1 MSRNTGYQFVDTDT
15 DALVSDLVSAYETI
29 TGRTLKPA
37 SPEKV
42 FISWV
47 AGIILQERVYGNYI
61 GNQNVPSRAER
72 ENLDALADLFYQ
84 KTRPPATSAIC
95 TVRFHISEAQ
105 TSAILIPLGS
115 RVTDA
120 DGTMMWETTEDA
132 YIEIGNTYVDIHVR
146 CQTEGEAGNDWTE
159 GQINT
164 IVDLY
169 DYCTTC
175 ENITVSANG
184 TDEATDDEFYDLLRG
199 SQEAYSVA
207 GPQGAYIYH
216 AKAANSDIADV
227 VANSPKPGY
236 VSLYLLMNDGTIA
249 GEEVKR
255 AVETTVTAG
264 DVRPLTDCV
273 TVSDPEPVPYNIS
286 FTYYIQRNST
296 LSAAKIEGDV
306 AAAVQEYISW
316 QSGALGRDINPS
328 HLIGLLMQA
337 GIKRV
342 AVTEPEFVQL
352 SGGDDDDVPQ
362 IATVGSVTVTNGGYE
377 DE

>member
-1 MSRNTGYQFVDTDT
+1 MPRNTDYQFVDTDT

-29 TGRTLKPA
+29 TGKTLKPA

-84 KTRPPATSAIC
+84 KTRPAATPATC
-95 TVRFHISEAQ
+95 TVRFHISAAQ

-115 RVTDA
+115 RVTDS

-132 YIEIGNTYVDIHVR
+132 YIEIGDTYVDVPVQ
-146 CQTEGEAGNDWTE
+146 CQTEGEAGNDWAA

-175 ENITVSANG
+175 ENTTTSANG

-207 GPQGAYIYH
+207 GPKGAYIYH

-236 VSLYLLMNDGTIA
+236 VSLYLLMNDGTVA
-249 GEEVKR
+249 GEEVKH
-255 AVETTVTAG
+255 AVENTVTAD
-264 DVRPLTDCV
+264 DVRPLTDYV
-273 TVSDPEPVPYNIS
+273 TVADPEPVPYNIN
-286 FTYYIQRNST
+286 FTYYIHRNST
-296 LSAAKIEGDV
+296 SSAAKIEGDV